1 MLTSEAGLEISLQ
14 GPFLSVAVL
23 LPEKFLT
30 HTQGLLGTF
39 NNDPADDFT
48 LRSGEVL
55 PPSASSR
62 ELFRFGADC
71 KRPQAGA
78 QRARPWEGLGGGAGS
93 PQTLPPASPD
103 AVFPGAV
110 QNASSLLT
118 YDSKFLVE
126 NFKERPKHD
135 PTFLPLFPEESSP
148 SPSQASAAADLCGD
162 DSFCK
167 FDVAATG
174 SLSVGNASR
183 VAHMQHRLRVQSLQP
198 GERGGAGLGGR
209 RGRGGGRLAL
219 GHGPPGWWQQ
229 ARAQVRCLRPA
240 PTLVV
245 SCGWLA
251 PPANGHKQGERYL
264 VGSTVRFR
272 CNNGYSL
279 AGADASTCQADG
291 TWSWPTPTCQPGENT
306 PPTRSPAHKS
316 LPYPHCLAPPIS
328 RPSPAHRPLACPRT
342 LPRPAHAP
350 ARPRPK
356 STPRARV
363 RTPAPGC

>member
-39 NNDPADDFT
+39 NNDPTDDFT

-135 PTFLPLFPEESSP
+135 PTFLPLFPEESSA

-183 VAHMQHRLRVQSLQP
+183 VAHMQHQLRVQSLQP
-198 GERGGAGLGGR
+198 GERGGAGGKAR
-209 RGRGGGRLAL
+209 ARGRAPGAGTRPPRLVAAGASSGPMSAPRPYTSGVLRLA
-219 GHGPPGWWQQ
+219 GPACQRTQAGREVPGG
-229 ARAQVRCLRPA
+229 L
-240 PTLVV
+240 
-245 SCGWLA
+245 
-251 PPANGHKQGERYL
+251 
-264 VGSTVRFR
+264 
-272 CNNGYSL
+272 
-279 AGADASTCQADG
+279 
-291 TWSWPTPTCQPGENT
+291 
-306 PPTRSPAHKS
+306 
-316 LPYPHCLAPPIS
+316 
-328 RPSPAHRPLACPRT
+328 HRPLPLQQRLQPGWGRRQH
-342 LPRPAHAP
+342 LP
-350 ARPRPK
+350 
-356 STPRARV
+356 
-363 RTPAPGC
+363 G